1 VTPPD
6 ETIAWTD
13 AQIEFEIA
21 RQIPDDSEFVCEW
34 QENVWAA
41 RVEHRVDG
49 EVQVSLSSVHVDR
62 RMALY
67 DIYGLLWLQGQPR
80 PSGPSAWDP
89 ATPRPTVAS
98 VSGYV
103 QSRIAD
109 PEDLDPEEVAA
120 VYGIGSSQQRRN

>member
-1 VTPPD
+1 MTPPD
-6 ETIAWTD
+6 ETLAWTD

-34 QENVWAA
+34 QEYAWAA
-41 RVEHRVDG
+41 RIERHVGGD
-49 EVQVSLSSVHVDR
+49 VQVVHSSIHVDR

-67 DIYGLLWLQGQPR
+67 DVYGLLWLQTQPR
-80 PSGPSAWDP
+80 PVGPSAWDP
-89 ATPRPTVAS
+89 TIRRPTVAS

-103 QSRIAD
+103 QSLISD
-109 PEDLDPEEVAA
+109 PEDLDPKEVAA